1 MNNETN
7 ATEIFAKRLK
17 ELRLCKDLSLKK
29 LASDLGVTA
38 QSLSLYETGQRA
50 INIDLLKR
58 IAEYFSVSSD
68 YLLGLSDAATND
80 ADLKA
85 VCDYTGL
92 SEDAVRA
99 LNFTVDSLSQPEALD
114 LGESEHVTKL
124 LKTLSW
130 LISGRH
136 IYKIIYHLLLIN
148 DYSEYY
154 LIGYKHKHMRSNELD
169 YLLDLQERE
178 KDIDFERY
186 QLNKY
191 IEKLSNYFDQR
202 EQVQNN
208 GKHNPSDE

>member
-50 INIDLLKR
+50 INIDLLKK
-58 IAEYFSVSSD
+58 IAEYFNVSSD

-92 SEDAVRA
+92 SEDAVRE
-99 LNFTVDSLSQPEALD
+99 LNFTVDSISQPEALD
-114 LGESEHVTKL
+114 LEESEHVTEL

-130 LISGRH
+130 LISERH
-136 IYKIIYHLLLIN
+136 IYEIIYHLLMIN
-148 DYSEYY
+148 VYSENY

-169 YLLDLQERE
+169 DLLDLQERE